1 MIYIILQR
9 LSNSQQAIAEK
20 LNSEKGGKQSVFPK
34 HTRLYYLRI
43 KSLNL

>member
-9 LSNSQQAIAEK
+9 LSNSQQAEK
-20 LNSEKGGKQSVFPK
+20 LNSEKGGKQSVSPK